1 MQTAYE
7 KYLTERARESRKASR
22 VRYTFWTLFIIAVF
36 AFLIG
41 VLVGATH

>member
-1 MQTAYE
+1 MQTEYD
-7 KYLTERARESRKASR
+7 KYLTERQRESRKASR
-22 VRYTFWTLFIIAVF
+22 NRYIFWTLFIIAVF